1 MKGGNVNDFID
12 HTTFEEC
19 AVIYK
24 GEKYFFHGLIFD
36 KEKNE
41 YSYTIDACDKNVNF
55 ARTVF
60 NQTAVSAE
68 KCMELAQNKP
78 IFDGKSFW
86 EAESEME
93 WVEW

>member
-1 MKGGNVNDFID
+1 M
-12 HTTFEEC
+12 
-19 AVIYK
+19 IYR

-41 YSYTIDACDKNVNF
+41 YSYIIDIWDKNGNF

-60 NQTAVSAE
+60 SQTATTAD
-68 KCMELAQNKP
+68 KCMELAQNTP

-86 EAESEME
+86 EAEPEME

>member
-1 MKGGNVNDFID
+1 MIYRGG
-12 HTTFEEC
+12 
-19 AVIYK
+19 
-24 GEKYFFHGLIFD
+24 KYFFHGLIFD

-41 YSYTIDACDKNVNF
+41 YSYINDIWDKNGNF

-60 NQTAVSAE
+60 NQKAVSAE